1 RGRYCRAWNSVSI
14 PGAILL
20 TAECQS
26 GVLADTP
33 RDHST
38 GHRRIFF
45 KKSRRRTNTVVSRRA
60 FVPNSL
66 EDCDMTVL
74 ANYAMLLAQAGSGDS
89 AWSLLQHSSL
99 VFWTAIALICIVPSI
114 AHYWWKVRKAE

>member
-1 RGRYCRAWNSVSI
+1 
-14 PGAILL
+14 
-20 TAECQS
+20 
-26 GVLADTP
+26 
-33 RDHST
+33 
-38 GHRRIFF
+38 

-114 AHYWWKVRKAE
+114 AHYWWKVRKAEMEAALKQEMIRQGMSADDIQKVLDAGKTGKCGD